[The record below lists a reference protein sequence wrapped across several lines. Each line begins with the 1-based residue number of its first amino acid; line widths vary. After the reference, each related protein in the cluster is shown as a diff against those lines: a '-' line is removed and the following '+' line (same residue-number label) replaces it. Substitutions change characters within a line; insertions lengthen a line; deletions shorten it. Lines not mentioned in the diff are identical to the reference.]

1 MLVDILFRQVA
12 TFINV
17 QVSFLFGLQTLQLI
31 DFSKIFQLKG
41 LKPKNKRHTNFYEC
55 CDFTKKYG
63 ISNAN
68 IYKKMQEF
76 YIKVASKK

>member
-41 LKPKNKRHTNFYEC
+41 LKPQNKGHTNFYEC
-55 CDFTKKYG
+55 CDFTKKY
-63 ISNAN
+63 AN